1 MRFFTMA
8 FSKSSASADPP
19 QSDYMPCEPAL
30 AQDDINHRNELIDL
44 RNRELDLE
52 KTEHTLRDQP
62 WHNHVSFCTVGMV
75 CLFIL
80 TLTVLGAVGFY
91 FDVTRPGTSKAQQD

>member
-1 MRFFTMA
+1 MRFFTMD

-19 QSDYMPCEPAL
+19 QSGYMPCEPAL
-30 AQDDINHRNELIDL
+30 AQDDIIHRNELIDL

-52 KTEHTLRDQP
+52 KAEHALRDKP
-62 WHNHVSFCTVGMV
+62 WHDRVSFYTVGMA

-80 TLTVLGAVGFY
+80 TLIVLGAVGFY
-91 FDVTRPGTSKAQQD
+91 FDVTRLGISKAQQD